1 MISKKDLE
9 KEVLKAVRY
18 QKDFPVRTGHLRE
31 DATSSFSHEN
41 GFDIVFDS
49 QKAPYIDFLEYGT
62 KPHLIPN
69 AFGRGINVMHPGS
82 KKHVGF
88 IRNKSVKTA
97 INKICELTGG
107 ILIK

>member
-1 MISKKDLE
+1 MINLEYLE
-9 KEVLKAVRY
+9 KEVLKSIRQ

-69 AFGRGINVMHPGS
+69 AFGRGVTIMHPGS
-82 KKHVGF
+82 NKHVGF
-88 IRNKSVKTA
+88 ISKKSVKTA
-97 INKICELTGG
+97 IDKICELTGG
-107 ILIK
+107 ILIE